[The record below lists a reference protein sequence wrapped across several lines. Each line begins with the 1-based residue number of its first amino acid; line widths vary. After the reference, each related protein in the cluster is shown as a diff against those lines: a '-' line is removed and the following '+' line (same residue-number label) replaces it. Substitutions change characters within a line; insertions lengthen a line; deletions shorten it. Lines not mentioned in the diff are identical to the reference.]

1 MSDTCNRNERSVYYD
16 GLRKEKQPAELDELE
31 MISGGEYGD
40 LLRLI
45 LTTYKAICSCGYQ
58 ETVKNGCYGRVVCPQ
73 CNQLI
78 TNYEEE

>member
-40 LLRLI
+40 LLRPI
-45 LTTYKAICSCGYQ
+45 LTTYKAICACGYQ

>member
-1 MSDTCNRNERSVYYD
+1 MTDF
-16 GLRKEKQPAELDELE
+16 EKKNNPAELNEDELE

-40 LLRLI
+40 LLRPI
-45 LTTYKAICSCGYQ
+45 LTTYKAICACGYQ
-58 ETVKNGCYGRVVCPQ
+58 ETVKSGRYGRVVCPQ

>member
-40 LLRLI
+40 LLRPI

>member
-40 LLRLI
+40 LLRPI
-45 LTTYKAICSCGYQ
+45 LTTYKAICACGYQ
-58 ETVKNGCYGRVVCPQ
+58 ETVKSGRYGRVVCPQ